1 MSTKTHHFKLGLFVI
16 STVLM
21 LIAGIIVLSA
31 HLFVQDTLLLE
42 TYIDESVQGLS
53 VGSPVMQ
60 RGVQIGTVK
69 TITFVPQEYDM
80 YYGTTEFFTY
90 SKYVMVIMAIDRSTF
105 PDMLEPDDIRLITKQ
120 WVASGLRLKLSYQ
133 GITGIAY
140 VEADY
145 VDDPQRYE
153 PMKITWTP
161 RNLYIPAMPSIFR
174 SFTQSLDGIFETLD
188 GIDFE
193 GLAVTLNETLVSIK
207 QLIAEAQIAETREDL
222 AGLMADLRETNKYVQ
237 GLMDKSKG
245 PEGGVSIPDAIAQ
258 FDRTLKRMEQ
268 FITAQQSEVE
278 EIMAN
283 LRMASGNIRGMTET
297 IKRYPSQLLFGDVPE
312 PPEVAK

>member
-16 STVLM
+16 CTVLM

-31 HLFVQDTLLLE
+31 RLFVQDTLLLE

-60 RGVQIGTVK
+60 RGVQIGSVK
-69 TITFVPQEYDM
+69 TITFVPGEYDM
-80 YYGTTEFFTY
+80 QYGSTEFFTY

-105 PDMLEPDDIRLITKQ
+105 PDILEPGDIRLITKQ
-120 WVASGLRLKLSYQ
+120 WIANGLRLKLSYQ

-153 PMKITWTP
+153 PMKITWKP
-161 RNLYIPAMPSIFR
+161 RNLYIPSMPSIFR
-174 SFTQSLDGIFETLD
+174 SFTQSIDGIFETLN

-193 GLAVTLNETLVSIK
+193 ELAVTLDETLVSIK
-207 QLIAEAQIAETREDL
+207 QLIADAQVAETREDL

-237 GLMDKSKG
+237 GLMDESKG
-245 PEGGVSIPDAIAQ
+245 LDGGVNIPDAIAQ
-258 FDRTLKRMEQ
+258 FSRTLKRIEQ
-268 FITAQQSEVE
+268 FVTAQQSEVE
-278 EIMAN
+278 DIMAN
-283 LRMASGNIRGMTET
+283 LRIASGNLRNMTET
-297 IKRYPSQLLFGDVPE
+297 LKRHPSQLLFGDAPE
-312 PPEVAK
+312 HPEVVK

>member
-21 LIAGIIVLSA
+21 LVAGIVILSA

-60 RGVQIGTVK
+60 RGVQIGSVK
-69 TITFVPQEYDM
+69 TITFVPREYDM
-80 YYGTTEFFTY
+80 RYGTTEFFTY
-90 SKYVMVIMAIDRSTF
+90 SKYVMVIMAISRSTF
-105 PDMLEPDDIRLITKQ
+105 PEMLEPEDIRLLVKQ
-120 WVASGLRLKLSYQ
+120 WVAIGLRLKLSYQ

-153 PMKITWTP
+153 PMKITWSP

-174 SFTQSLDGIFETLD
+174 SFTQSLDGIFETLN

-193 GLAVTLNETLVSIK
+193 GLAVTLNETLVSVK
-207 QLIAEAQIAETREDL
+207 QLIADAQIAETREEL
-222 AGLMADLRETNKYVQ
+222 SGLMADLRETNKYVQ
-237 GLMDKSKG
+237 GLLDKSKG
-245 PEGGVSIPDAIAQ
+245 LNGGVNIPDAIDQ
-258 FDRTLKRMEQ
+258 FSRTLKRMEQ
-268 FITAQQSEVE
+268 FVAAQQSDVE
-278 EIMAN
+278 DIMAN
-283 LRMASGNIRGMTET
+283 LRIASANLRNMTESL
-297 IKRYPSQLLFGDVPE
+297 KRHPSQLLFGDAPGH
-312 PPEVAK
+312 PEVVK